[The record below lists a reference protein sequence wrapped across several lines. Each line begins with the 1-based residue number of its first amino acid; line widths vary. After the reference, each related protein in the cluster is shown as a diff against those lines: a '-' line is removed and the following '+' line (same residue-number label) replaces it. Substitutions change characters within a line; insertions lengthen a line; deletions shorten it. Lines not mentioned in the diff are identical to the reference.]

1 MKKYWWLIIF
11 ILFMAYLGL
20 SDYHK
25 QTSHQEQKYNSYTFE
40 HSLTKKYTKE
50 DYARSNQFI
59 KLYNEDIPDKRAIK
73 KLINSGLEVN
83 APTYYN
89 DENYGDLPLST
100 ACFAADYEIAELLIK
115 KGAVQSVWG
124 ARIPIYAATNSY
136 EKGDLKL
143 VKLLLSNGADKVVS
157 GDEIS
162 EKVEATSPYSR
173 EGRIYT
179 EEEEHEITLIFKE
192 LIKAGALVDQQAV
205 VVAAKYND
213 MELLDY
219 FIEEVGMDVNEGYK
233 SPMMVTSSS
242 PFETTYSPLIAASDN
257 NSLEAAKYL
266 IEHGAD
272 KNIKNNVG
280 KKALD
285 YAKTDEMR
293 ALLSQ

>member
-1 MKKYWWLIIF
+1 MKKYWWLFIF
-11 ILFMAYLGL
+11 TLFMAYLGL
-20 SDYHK
+20 SNYQK
-25 QTSHQEQKYNSYTFE
+25 ESSHQEQKYKSYTYE

-50 DYARSNQFI
+50 DYARSNQFF
-59 KLYNEDIPDKRAIK
+59 KLYHKETPDKRAIK
-73 KLINSGLEVN
+73 KLINSGLDVN

-124 ARIPIYAATNSY
+124 ARIPIYATTNSY

-173 EGRIYT
+173 EGRKYT

-192 LIKAGALVDQQAV
+192 LIKAGAQVDQQV
-205 VVAAKYND
+205 VVEAARYNNV
-213 MELLDY
+213 ELLDY
-219 FIEEVGMDVNEGYK
+219 FIEEKGMNVNKGYNI
-233 SPMMVTSSS
+233 TL
-242 PFETTYSPLIAASDN
+242 ETTYSPLIAASDN

-272 KNIKNNVG
+272 KSIKNSIG
-280 KKALD
+280 KKASD

-293 ALLSQ
+293 ALLLK